1 MNGGQRQKASDARW
15 NDRTSPD
22 RDGLRVH
29 DVALPRHETTSSR
42 LGGSSGGARI
52 GHNWDDSAVDRPTKR
67 ERLMQRIGS
76 GGVVLALAFV
86 LALCVA
92 FLNYQDRG
100 LQEQHWPTSMQK
112 VVK

>member
-1 MNGGQRQKASDARW
+1 MNGRQRQKATDARW

-29 DVALPRHETTSSR
+29 DVALPGHETTSS
-42 LGGSSGGARI
+42 GSGSSSGRSRL
-52 GHNWDDSAVDRPTKR
+52 GHNWDGSAVDRPTKR
-67 ERLMQRIGS
+67 ERLMQRLGS
-76 GGVVLALAFV
+76 GGVVLVLAFALAV
-86 LALCVA
+86 CVA
-92 FLNYQDRG
+92 VLNYKDRG